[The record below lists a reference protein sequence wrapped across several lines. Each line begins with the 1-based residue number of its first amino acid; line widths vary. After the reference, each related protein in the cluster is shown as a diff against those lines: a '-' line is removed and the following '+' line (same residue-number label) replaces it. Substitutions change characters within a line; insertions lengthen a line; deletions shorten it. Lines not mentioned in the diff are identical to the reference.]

1 MRRGGQRGLPAVSK
15 EAALNALRNFIE
27 QIGPRRALLMGGV
40 AAALLLG
47 IGWLALRSPSSEMG
61 FLYTDLEPSAA
72 QAISEKLK
80 GQGVPFQISADGTS
94 VMAPADKLAELRMA
108 MAGEQLGGKIGY
120 EVLDAEQPFGMSA
133 SRAKINETR
142 AAEGE
147 LARSIESL
155 ERVTKARVHIVMP
168 ERAMFETE
176 RRKATASVTVKTNGR
191 LPGESVQAIRYL
203 VASAVPELSPES
215 VSIVDQSGALLARAG
230 ESGGAGSSEMD
241 ERQAAV
247 EDKLRSEI
255 EAMVAPIVGT
265 GKVRAEVAAVLERD
279 QVREEAETFDPDAQ
293 VVAHQVTVESSD
305 QNDENGA
312 GAQGATVGAQL
323 PDNEAAINGA
333 GGENRRSARNETS
346 EDITY
351 QNSRTQKVSVR
362 SPGRVARLT
371 VAVMVDGGPKG
382 LPQPQIQRLQR
393 LVENAVG
400 FDAERGD
407 SVVVENMSF
416 AAPDDLEGTMGG
428 MPLGLTADR
437 LLDLLKY
444 VLIGGVVLLA
454 IRMLRP
460 KSVPAE
466 AGMEPAEH
474 LLTPANPETVALV
487 QRAADGDEDAIR
499 QLEELRTQDVP
510 LLDEEIALAQIDGR
524 VKLSALKRIGDAI
537 AAGPAESAS
546 VIRQWMNA

>member
-1 MRRGGQRGLPAVSK
+1 M
-15 EAALNALRNFIE
+15 NALRNFIE

-47 IGWLALRSPSSEMG
+47 IGYLALRSPSSEMG
-61 FLYTDLEPSAA
+61 FLYTDLEPSAT
-72 QAISEKLK
+72 QAIGEKLK

-94 VMAPADKLAELRMA
+94 VMAPVDKLPELRMA
-108 MAGEQLGGKIGY
+108 MAGDQLGGKIGY
-120 EVLDAEQPFGMSA
+120 DVLDAEQPFGMSA
-133 SRAKINETR
+133 SRAKLNETR
-142 AAEGE
+142 AIEGE
-147 LARSIESL
+147 LSRSIESL
-155 ERVTKARVHIVMP
+155 ERVTKARVHLVMP

-176 RRKATASVTVKTNGR
+176 RRKATAAVTVKTTGR
-191 LPGESVQAIRYL
+191 LPGESVQAIRHL

-230 ESGGAGSSEMD
+230 ESGSAGSSEID
-241 ERQAAV
+241 ERQASV
-247 EDKLRSEI
+247 ENKLRTEI
-255 EAMVAPIVGT
+255 EAMLAPIVGA

-279 QVREEAETFDPDAQ
+279 QVREEAEIFDPDTQ

-305 QNDENGA
+305 QNDESGA
-312 GAQGATVGAQL
+312 GAQGVTVGAQL
-323 PDNEAAINGA
+323 PDNEAAINGT
-333 GGENRRSARNETS
+333 GGESRRSARNETS

-362 SPGRVARLT
+362 SPGKVSRLT

-382 LPQPQIQRLQR
+382 LPQGEMQRLQR

-416 AAPDDLEGTMGG
+416 AAPGELDDAAEGLPFGV
-428 MPLGLTADR
+428 TADG
-437 LLDLLKY
+437 LLDLAKY
-444 VLIGGVVLLA
+444 VLIGGVVLFA

-460 KSVPAE
+460 KVMPVE
-466 AGMEPAEH
+466 GEVEPVEH
-474 LLTPANPETVALV
+474 LLAAENEEMATLA
-487 QRAADGDEDAIR
+487 QRAADGDEEAIR
-499 QLEELRTQDVP
+499 QLEEVRAQDVP

-524 VKLSALKRIGDAI
+524 IKVSALKRIGDAI

>member
-1 MRRGGQRGLPAVSK
+1 M
-15 EAALNALRNFIE
+15 NALRNFIE

-80 GQGVPFQISADGTS
+80 GQGVPFQLSADGTS
-94 VMAPADKLAELRMA
+94 VMAPVGQLAELRMA

-120 EVLDAEQPFGMSA
+120 DVLDAEQPFGMTA

-142 AAEGE
+142 AIEGE

-155 ERVTKARVHIVMP
+155 ERVTNARVHIVMP

-176 RRKATASVTVKTNGR
+176 RRKASASVTVKTNGR
-191 LPGESVQAIRYL
+191 LPGESVQAVRYL

-215 VSIVDQSGALLARAG
+215 VSIIDQSGALLARAG
-230 ESGGAGSSEMD
+230 ESGSASASEID
-241 ERQAAV
+241 DRQAAV
-247 EDKLRSEI
+247 ENKLRSEI
-255 EAMVAPIVGT
+255 EALAAPIVGA
-265 GKVRAEVAAVLERD
+265 GKVHAEVAAVLERD
-279 QVREEAETFDPDAQ
+279 QVREEAETFDPDTQ
-293 VVAHQVTVESSD
+293 VVAHQVTVESND
-305 QNDENGA
+305 QNDESGA
-312 GAQGATVGAQL
+312 GARGATVGTQL
-323 PDNEAAINGA
+323 PDNEAGINGT
-333 GGENRRSARNETS
+333 GGESRRAARNETS
-346 EDITY
+346 EDTTY

-382 LPQPQIQRLQR
+382 LPQAQIQRLQR
-393 LVENAVG
+393 LVENAIG
-400 FDAERGD
+400 FDTERGD

-416 AAPDDLEGTMGG
+416 AGQNDLDEATGG
-428 MPLGLTADR
+428 LPFGLTVDR

-444 VLIGGVVLLA
+444 VLIGGVVLFA

-460 KSVPAE
+460 RLAPAQVT
-466 AGMEPAEH
+466 PAPVEH
-474 LLTPANPETVALV
+474 LLTPANSEMTALA

-499 QLEELRTQDVP
+499 RLEEMRAQDVP

-524 VKLSALKRIGDAI
+524 IKLSALKRIGNAI
-537 AAGPAESAS
+537 ATGPAESAS

>member
-1 MRRGGQRGLPAVSK
+1 M
-15 EAALNALRNFIE
+15 NALRNFIV

-47 IGWLALRSPSSEMG
+47 LGWLALRNPSSEMG
-61 FLYTDLEPSAA
+61 FLYTDLEPSAT

-94 VMAPADKLAELRMA
+94 VMAPVDKLAELRMA
-108 MAGEQLGGKIGY
+108 MAGDQLGGKIGY
-120 EVLDAEQPFGMSA
+120 DVLDAEQPFGMSA

-142 AAEGE
+142 AVEGE

-155 ERVTKARVHIVMP
+155 ERVTKARVHLVMP

-176 RRKATASVTVKTNGR
+176 RHKATASVTVRTTGR

-203 VASAVPELSPES
+203 VASAVPDLSPES

-230 ESGGAGSSEMD
+230 ESGGADSSEID
-241 ERQAAV
+241 EHQAAV
-247 EDKLRSEI
+247 EDRLRSEI
-255 EAMVAPIVGT
+255 EAMLAPIVGT
-265 GKVRAEVAAVLERD
+265 GKVRAQVAAVLERD
-279 QVREEAETFDPDAQ
+279 QVREEAETYDPDTQ
-293 VVAHQVTVESSD
+293 VIAHQVTVESND

-312 GAQGATVGAQL
+312 GAQGVSVGAQL
-323 PDNEAAINGA
+323 PDNQAAING
-333 GGENRRSARNETS
+333 GGSENRRSARNETS

-362 SPGRVARLT
+362 SPGQVARLT
-371 VAVMVDGGPKG
+371 VAVMVDGGARG
-382 LPQPQIQRLQR
+382 LPQAEIQRLQR

-416 AAPDDLEGTMGG
+416 AAPGDLDEATGG
-428 MPLGLTADR
+428 MPFGLTADR

-444 VLIGGVVLLA
+444 GLIGGILLLA

-460 KSVPAE
+460 RFALPVEANAE
-466 AGMEPAEH
+466 PVEH
-474 LLTPANPETVALV
+474 LLTPDSEEIGLLAR
-487 QRAADGDEDAIR
+487 RAADGDEEASR
-499 QLEELRTQDVP
+499 QLEEMRAQDVP
-510 LLDEEIALAQIDGR
+510 LLDEEIALAQVDGR
-524 VKLSALKRIGDAI
+524 IKLSALKRIGDAI
-537 AAGPAESAS
+537 SAGPAESAS

>member
-1 MRRGGQRGLPAVSK
+1 
-15 EAALNALRNFIE
+15 LNAVRNFIE
-27 QIGPRRALLMGGV
+27 QIGLRRALLMGGV
-40 AAALLLG
+40 ALALLLG
-47 IGWLALRSPSSEMG
+47 IGYLALRSPSSEMG
-61 FLYTDLEPSAA
+61 FLYTDLDPSAV

-94 VMAPADKLAELRMA
+94 VMAPVDKLPELRMA

-120 EVLDAEQPFGMSA
+120 EVLDSEQPFGMSA
-133 SRAKINETR
+133 SRAKLNETR
-142 AAEGE
+142 AIEGE

-155 ERVTKARVHIVMP
+155 ERVTKARVHLVMP
-168 ERAMFETE
+168 EHAMFETE
-176 RRKATASVTVKTNGR
+176 RRKATASVTVKTTGR

-203 VASAVPELSPES
+203 VASAVPELSPDS
-215 VSIVDQSGALLARAG
+215 VSIVDQTGALLARAG

-241 ERQAAV
+241 ERQGAV

-255 EAMVAPIVGT
+255 EAMLTPIVGT

-279 QVREEAETFDPDAQ
+279 QVREEAETFDPDTQ
-293 VVAHQVTVESSD
+293 VVAHQVTVESKD

-312 GAQGATVGAQL
+312 GAQGVTVGAQL
-323 PDNEAAINGA
+323 PDNQAAINGT
-333 GGENRRSARNETS
+333 GGESRRSARNETS
-346 EDITY
+346 EDISY
-351 QNSRTQKVSVR
+351 QNSHTQKVSVR
-362 SPGRVARLT
+362 SPGKVSRLT

-382 LPQPQIQRLQR
+382 LPQAEIQRLQR

-416 AAPDDLEGTMGG
+416 AAAGDLDGAEGGLPFGLTGDG
-428 MPLGLTADR
+428 LLGLA
-437 LLDLLKY
+437 KY
-444 VLIGGVVLLA
+444 VLIGGVILLA
-454 IRMLRP
+454 IWMLRP
-460 KSVPAE
+460 KIAPSQ
-466 AGMEPAEH
+466 AGPTEH
-474 LLTPANPETVALV
+474 LLTSENEEMAELA
-487 QRAADGDEDAIR
+487 QRAADGDEEALR
-499 QLEELRTQDVP
+499 QLEEIRAQDVP

-524 VKLSALKRIGDAI
+524 IKLSALRRIGDAI

>member
-1 MRRGGQRGLPAVSK
+1 
-15 EAALNALRNFIE
+15 
-27 QIGPRRALLMGGV
+27 MGGV
-40 AAALLLG
+40 AIALLLG
-47 IGWLALRSPSSEMG
+47 IGWLSLRGSSSEMG

-80 GQGVPFQISADGTS
+80 AQGVPFQLSADGTS
-94 VMAPADKLAELRMA
+94 VMAPAGRLAELRMA

-120 EVLDAEQPFGMSA
+120 EVLDSEQPFGISA
-133 SRAKINETR
+133 SREKINETR
-142 AAEGE
+142 ALEGE
-147 LARSIESL
+147 LTRSIESL
-155 ERVTKARVHIVMP
+155 DRVDKARVHIVMP

-176 RRKATASVTVKTNGR
+176 RRKASASVTVKTNGR

-203 VASAVPELSPES
+203 VSSAVPELVPENVS
-215 VSIVDQSGALLARAG
+215 VVDQSGALLARAG
-230 ESGGAGSSEMD
+230 ESGGAGSAD
-241 ERQAAV
+241 IDDRQATV
-247 EDKLRSEI
+247 EQKLRSEI
-255 EAMVAPIVGT
+255 EAMLAPIVGT

-279 QVREEAETFDPDAQ
+279 QVREEAETFDPDTQ
-293 VVAHQVTVESSD
+293 VVAHQVTVESNN
-305 QNDENGA
+305 QNDESSA
-312 GAQGATVGAQL
+312 GAQGATVSAQL
-323 PDNEAAINGA
+323 PDKEAGINGS

-351 QNSRTQKVSVR
+351 QNSRSQKVSVR

-382 LPQPQIQRLQR
+382 LPQPQVQRIQR

-416 AAPDDLEGTMGG
+416 AAPGDLNGPAEGL
-428 MPLGLTADR
+428 PFGLTVGA

-444 VLIGGVVLLA
+444 ALIGGVVLFA

-460 KSVPAE
+460 RIAPVEENAAPAE
-466 AGMEPAEH
+466 Q
-474 LLTPANPETVALV
+474 LLTPQKEEMAALT
-487 QRAADGDEDAIR
+487 QRAADGDEEALR
-499 QLEELRTQDVP
+499 QLEEMRAQDVP

-524 VKLSALKRIGDAI
+524 IKLSALKRIGDAI

-546 VIRQWMNA
+546 VIRQWMNM

>member
-1 MRRGGQRGLPAVSK
+1 
-15 EAALNALRNFIE
+15 LNALRNFIT

-47 IGWLALRSPSSEMG
+47 IGWLALRSPSTEMG
-61 FLYTDLEPSAA
+61 FLYTDLDPSAA
-72 QAISEKLK
+72 QSISEKLG
-80 GQGVPFQISADGTS
+80 GQGVPFQISTDGTS
-94 VMAPADKLAELRMA
+94 VMAPVDRLAELRMA

-133 SRAKINETR
+133 SRAKLNETR
-142 AAEGE
+142 AIEGE
-147 LARSIESL
+147 LVRSIESL
-155 ERVTKARVHIVMP
+155 ERVGKARVHIVMP

-176 RRKATASVTVKTNGR
+176 KRKASASVTVKTTGR

-203 VASAVPELSPES
+203 VASAVPELSPDS
-215 VSIVDQSGALLARAG
+215 VSVVDQTGALLARAG
-230 ESGGAGSSEMD
+230 EGLSAGSAEMD

-247 EDKLRSEI
+247 ESKLRSEI
-255 EAMVAPIVGT
+255 ESMVEPIVGA

-279 QVREEAETFDPDAQ
+279 QVREEAETFDPDSQ

-305 QNDENGA
+305 QNDENAA
-312 GAQGATVGAQL
+312 GAQGVTVGAQL
-323 PDNEAAINGA
+323 PDNEADVNGT
-333 GGENRRSARNETS
+333 GGQNRRSARNETS

-362 SPGRVARLT
+362 SPGRVSRLT

-382 LPQPQIQRLQR
+382 LPQAQVQRLQR
-393 LVENAVG
+393 LVENAIG

-407 SVVVENMSF
+407 SVVVEPMAF
-416 AAPDDLEGTMGG
+416 AAPDAFDEATGG
-428 MPLGLTADR
+428 LPFGLTAAH

-444 VLIGGVVLLA
+444 GLIGGVVLLA

-460 KSVPAE
+460 TRVAVE
-466 AGMEPAEH
+466 EPANATEH
-474 LLTPANPETVALV
+474 LLRSENGLMASLTE
-487 QRAADGDEDAIR
+487 RAAQGDEDAIR
-499 QLEELRTQDVP
+499 QLDEMRTQDVP
-510 LLDEEIALAQIDGR
+510 LLDEEIALAQVDGR
-524 VKLSALKRIGDAI
+524 IKLSALKRIGEAI

>member
-1 MRRGGQRGLPAVSK
+1 LN
-15 EAALNALRNFIE
+15 LNALRNFIE

-40 AAALLLG
+40 AVALLLG
-47 IGWLALRSPSSEMG
+47 IGALALRSPSSEMG
-61 FLYTDLEPSAA
+61 FLYTDLDPGAA

-80 GQGVPFQISADGTS
+80 GQGVPFQLSADGTS
-94 VMAPADKLAELRMA
+94 VMAPVDRLPELRMA

-120 EVLDAEQPFGMSA
+120 EVLDSEQPFGMSA
-133 SRAKINETR
+133 SRAKLNETR
-142 AAEGE
+142 AVEGE

-155 ERVTKARVHIVMP
+155 ERVAKARVHLVMP

-176 RRKATASVTVKTNGR
+176 RRKATAAVTVKTSGR

-230 ESGGAGSSEMD
+230 ESGGAGSSEID
-241 ERQAAV
+241 ERQASV
-247 EDKLRSEI
+247 ESRLRGEI
-255 EAMVAPIVGT
+255 EAMLAPIVGT

-279 QVREEAETFDPDAQ
+279 SVREEAETFAPDTQ
-293 VVAHQVTVESSD
+293 VVAHQVTVESND

-312 GAQGATVGAQL
+312 GAQGVTVGAQL
-323 PDNEAAINGA
+323 PDNQAAINGT
-333 GGENRRSARNETS
+333 GGENRRSARSETS

-362 SPGRVARLT
+362 SPGKVSRLT
-371 VAVMVDGGPKG
+371 VAVMVDGGAKG
-382 LPQPQIQRLQR
+382 LPQAEIQRLQR

-416 AAPDDLEGTMGG
+416 AAPGDLDGVEGGL
-428 MPLGLTADR
+428 PLGMTADG
-437 LLDLLKY
+437 LLDFAKY
-444 VLIGGVVLLA
+444 VLIGGVILLA

-460 KSVPAE
+460 KTVPAAPE
-466 AGMEPAEH
+466 IQPTENQ
-474 LLTPANPETVALV
+474 LLPENEEMAALA
-487 QRAADGDEDAIR
+487 QRAADGDEDAMR
-499 QLEELRTQDVP
+499 QLEEMRQDVP

-524 VKLSALKRIGDAI
+524 IKLSALKRIGDAI